1 MANLNDLLDHLGL
14 EGEPGV
20 QLAGD
25 LLGVL
30 ADLSGTIGFLQLTG
44 FLSVDDKLQ
53 GTLSAIYDDLNQ
65 ISQLVQQLEGQVATS
80 DKLQRM
86 RDIDQGIG
94 HAVAV
99 FQQLPAILTAVPSP
113 TEDFKLTQIQ
123 TCLEAVLF
131 FTDFDDK
138 WQVVG
143 ADLPYFTDAWSGELA
158 PAASSDGLVFNYTY
172 TLPQFLRSINIL
184 LAAIRALQPSS
195 LNKYADVL
203 SRAVNRLES
212 IHQTIV
218 QSGIVGTRAPGAG
231 DLGSVVTS
239 ADDRGDTLGP
249 PNWIGQGG
257 LYPYGAVE
265 IYSGANNVG
274 SYTTFF
280 DFSGIDM
287 TVWNETQATN
297 FLNLVRLQI
306 ERQKKALYASLGM
319 PALRKII
326 DQLRQLTGQPPLA
339 DPLYSA
345 WSYTDVLS
353 ILGLTLPPPAGLR
366 HPFGEP
372 RGLEDTLRAFLL
384 TTPPF
389 IEFPVYSGG
398 GSFRTQAPIPLPSGS
413 LYTFLTGASFGPI
426 AMPATHLTQ

>member
-1 MANLNDLLDHLGL
+1 MSNLNDLLDHMGL

-25 LLGVL
+25 IFGVL
-30 ADLSGTIGFLQLTG
+30 ADLSGAIGFLQLTG
-44 FLSVDDKLQ
+44 FLSTDDKLQ
-53 GTLSAIYDDLNQ
+53 GTLSAINDDLNQ
-65 ISQLVQQLEGQVATS
+65 IAQLVQQLEGQIAAS

-94 HAVAV
+94 PAVAV
-99 FQQLPAILTAVPSP
+99 FQQLPAIVTAKPP
-113 TEDFKLTQIQ
+113 ATEDFKLTQIQ

-138 WQVVG
+138 WQVVQ

-158 PAASSDGLVFNYTY
+158 PAASADGLVFNYTY
-172 TLPQFLRSINIL
+172 TFPQFLRSIYIL
-184 LAAIRALQPSS
+184 LATIRALQPSS
-195 LNKYADVL
+195 LNKYVDVL
-203 SRAVNRLES
+203 TRASNRLES

-218 QSGIVGTRAPGAG
+218 DSGIVGTRAPGVG

-280 DFSGIDM
+280 DFS
-287 TVWNETQATN
+287 
-297 FLNLVRLQI
+297 
-306 ERQKKALYASLGM
+306 AS
-319 PALRKII
+319 
-326 DQLRQLTGQPPLA
+326 T
-339 DPLYSA
+339 
-345 WSYTDVLS
+345 
-353 ILGLTLPPPAGLR
+353 
-366 HPFGEP
+366 
-372 RGLEDTLRAFLL
+372 
-384 TTPPF
+384 
-389 IEFPVYSGG
+389 
-398 GSFRTQAPIPLPSGS
+398 
-413 LYTFLTGASFGPI
+413 
-426 AMPATHLTQ
+426 